1 MRNYTST
8 IALIEDNLVFA
19 SHMKRCFEGKDIKV
33 ESISTNVAEFLESR
47 SIDFQEI
54 QIVLLDI
61 NLGKG
66 ECGID
71 GIQKIKTLIP
81 KADVVILSMHDD
93 SKYIFQALCN
103 GAIGFLVKGSDF
115 EDVYQSVKDV
125 LNGGSAMT
133 PSIARKVVEH
143 FAEQKPTSEL
153 DDLTS
158 REFDV
163 ALAIKDGLSYKLI
176 ADKFDISIDSVR
188 FHVKNIYK
196 KLHVNSKSEVVG
208 IFYNRVNN
216 RKF

>member
-1 MRNYTST
+1 MNNYINT

-19 SHMKRCFEGKDIKV
+19 NHIKKCFEAKDIKV
-33 ESISTNVAEFLESR
+33 ESISTGVTEFINSKF
-47 SIDFQEI
+47 IDFQKI
-54 QIVLLDI
+54 QVVLLDI
-61 NLGKG
+61 NLNKG
-66 ECGID
+66 EYGID
-71 GIQKIKTLIP
+71 GIPKIKELLP

-103 GAIGFLVKGSDF
+103 GAIGYLVKGSDF
-115 EDVYQSVKDV
+115 EDIYQSVKDV

-133 PSIARKVVEH
+133 PSIARKVVAH

-153 DDLTS
+153 DNLTS

-196 KLHVNSKSEVVG
+196 KLHVNSKSEVVN
-208 IFYNRVNN
+208 IFYNRS
-216 RKF
+216 KK